1 MIGIIT
7 IGTNVVVRVNIVVTI
22 SSHRTPVKV
31 AGQTQTKPPI
41 DVSEH
46 VPPLKQGNI
55 AHGLGGAVIRI
66 AR

>member
-7 IGTNVVVRVNIVVTI
+7 IGTNVVVLVIIVVTI
-22 SSHRTPVKV
+22 SSHRTPVKLG
-31 AGQTQTKPPI
+31 GQIQTKPPT

-46 VPPLKQGNI
+46 VPPWKQGKI
-55 AHGLGGAVIRI
+55 AHGLGGAVTRI